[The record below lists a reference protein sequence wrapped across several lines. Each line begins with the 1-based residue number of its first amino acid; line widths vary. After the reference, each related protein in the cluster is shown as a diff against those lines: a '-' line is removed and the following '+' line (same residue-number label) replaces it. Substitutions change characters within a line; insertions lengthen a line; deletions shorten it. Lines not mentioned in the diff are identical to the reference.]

1 MLPENYVEAFVSSSF
16 LSSIRTV
23 SFGVTT
29 TTTTTTSTLSH
40 RLSKT
45 RRAISLIVID
55 AGNSTNDELEEE
67 EEDEDDDEPEVVDPY
82 LQIAASEFQD
92 KAAKAKAPPG
102 VSSLTTSPAASST
115 PRTTLDW
122 GGALGKLRQRMEDV
136 ETGKSQNPSQVLF
149 RLMSSQTPNQAIG
162 SFVSSANPD
171 VVQAM
176 SGAVSALL
184 GGLSNPAM
192 GIETIVKASG
202 EKLGSLCFQ
211 LQMTGWVFGNT
222 TWNGCSFYVVY
233 LTILLFSYMFR
244 NAEYVMA
251 LRSLM
256 NIKGAA
262 TWQDYKDA
270 FDRLDRDK
278 SGYIEASEIEA
289 LLDDVYKAK
298 GGATPAFEIK
308 AFLRFFDENKDG
320 KISWEEFERGLGAAI
335 ERVQRQQ
342 QNKQQ
347 QQPNVSK
354 QQQQNRLLL
363 EGKNQIQDDDDEDDD
378 DDDDDEEP
386 LELQADVSGM

>member
-1 MLPENYVEAFVSSSF
+1 MTTTAGGGSLAVSILLLLCLSLLVLPENYVEAFVSSSF

-211 LQMTGWVFGNT
+211 LQMTG
-222 TWNGCSFYVVY
+222 
-233 LTILLFSYMFR
+233 
-244 NAEYVMA
+244 
-251 LRSLM
+251 
-256 NIKGAA
+256 
-262 TWQDYKDA
+262 
-270 FDRLDRDK
+270 
-278 SGYIEASEIEA
+278 
-289 LLDDVYKAK
+289 
-298 GGATPAFEIK
+298 
-308 AFLRFFDENKDG
+308 
-320 KISWEEFERGLGAAI
+320 
-335 ERVQRQQ
+335 
-342 QNKQQ
+342 
-347 QQPNVSK
+347 
-354 QQQQNRLLL
+354 
-363 EGKNQIQDDDDEDDD
+363 
-378 DDDDDEEP
+378 
-386 LELQADVSGM
+386 

>member
-1 MLPENYVEAFVSSSF
+1 
-16 LSSIRTV
+16 
-23 SFGVTT
+23 
-29 TTTTTTSTLSH
+29 
-40 RLSKT
+40 
-45 RRAISLIVID
+45 
-55 AGNSTNDELEEE
+55 
-67 EEDEDDDEPEVVDPY
+67 
-82 LQIAASEFQD
+82 
-92 KAAKAKAPPG
+92 
-102 VSSLTTSPAASST
+102 
-115 PRTTLDW
+115 
-122 GGALGKLRQRMEDV
+122 
-136 ETGKSQNPSQVLF
+136 
-149 RLMSSQTPNQAIG
+149 
-162 SFVSSANPD
+162 
-171 VVQAM
+171 
-176 SGAVSALL
+176 
-184 GGLSNPAM
+184 
-192 GIETIVKASG
+192 
-202 EKLGSLCFQ
+202 
-211 LQMTGWVFGNT
+211 
-222 TWNGCSFYVVY
+222 
-233 LTILLFSYMFR
+233 MFR